1 MPPAGLWSDK
11 TAEDSGCGCLR
22 RGPAVPVDLTALG
35 SGRPGPPGGLRT
47 SRFRTRPSGLMAGGP
62 LFFDPP
68 PRPSVASKA
77 GFLVLFRGP
86 QSLSAAVGMPSESV
100 GNGDSRSP
108 ANIATPRRHP
118 VWARHT
124 PSGHRETTF
133 CDCHSHGRPS
143 TSSPPNGLH
152 SSAWQLF
159 SDTIPT
165 LQSTSPK
172 AEKTCFPSCFSGS
185 QQPWKDI
192 CPAFRVVSHN
202 SGFADPLVSSPFF
215 LSSMRRRKRGKDLGR
230 SGEWIGGGFCARRV
244 GYSRGFPWP
253 GSRAARRFV
262 RRGPT

>member
-1 MPPAGLWSDK
+1 MFPP
-11 TAEDSGCGCLR
+11 R
-22 RGPAVPVDLTALG
+22 
-35 SGRPGPPGGLRT
+35 PGGLRRPDRAGIRPAWPT
-47 SRFRTRPSGLMAGGP
+47 RGLEDLQIPHEALRPDGRGASVFRSSTPPLGRKPSRVFGP
-62 LFFDPP
+62 
-68 PRPSVASKA
+68 
-77 GFLVLFRGP
+77 FRGP

-165 LQSTSPK
+165 LQSTSQK
-172 AEKTCFPSCFSGS
+172 AEKTCFPWCFSGS
-185 QQPWKDI
+185 WQPWKDI
-192 CPAFRVVSHN
+192 CPAFLVVSHN
-202 SGFADPLVSSPFF
+202 PGVADLLVSPPFF
-215 LSSMRRRKRGKDLGR
+215 LSSMKRRKRGKDLGR
-230 SGEWIGGGFCARRV
+230 SGERIGGGFCARRV

-253 GSRAARRFV
+253 VSRAARRFV